1 MESEKNLGLK
11 YVGNTAVFRIAGE
24 IDHHSAK
31 TIKNAVDAEL
41 LVKRPDALVLDL
53 SSVGFMDSSG
63 LGLILGRYQT
73 ATKLGI
79 EFSLFEPTDSV
90 MKMIKLAGC
99 DRIIN
104 IKRRKKDEKEN
115 KIS

>member
-1 MESEKNLGLK
+1 MDREECLRLK
-11 YVGNTAVFRIAGE
+11 YIDNTAIFTVIGE

-31 TIKNAVDAEL
+31 VIKNKLDAEL
-41 LVKRPDALVLDL
+41 LVKRPDELVLDL
-53 SSVGFMDSSG
+53 SSVTFMDSSG

-79 EFSLFEPTDSV
+79 EFSLSDPSASV

-99 DRIIN
+99 ERIIN
-104 IKRRKKDEKEN
+104 IRRRNNNEKEN

>member
-1 MESEKNLGLK
+1 MDRDEYLKLK
-11 YVGNTAVFRIAGE
+11 YVGGAAVFSVIGE

-31 TIKNAVDAEL
+31 IIKNAVDAEL
-41 LVKRPDALVLDL
+41 LVKRPESLILDL
-53 SSVGFMDSSG
+53 SSVNFMDSSG

-79 EFSLFEPTDSV
+79 EFSLFDPTPSV
-90 MKMIKLAGC
+90 MKLIKLAGC
-99 DRIIN
+99 ERIIR
-104 IKRRKKDEKEN
+104 IKRRIKNETEN

>member
-1 MESEKNLGLK
+1 MKGD
-11 YVGNTAVFRIAGE
+11 

-31 TIKNAVDAEL
+31 RIKNTVDAEIF
-41 LVKRPDALVLDL
+41 VNRPDRLVLDL
-53 SSVGFMDSSG
+53 SHVNFMDSSG

-79 EFSLFEPTDSV
+79 EFSVYEPTEPV
-90 MKMIKLAGC
+90 MKLIKLAGC
-99 DRIIN
+99 DKIIN
-104 IKRRKKDEKEN
+104 IERRINKHEKES